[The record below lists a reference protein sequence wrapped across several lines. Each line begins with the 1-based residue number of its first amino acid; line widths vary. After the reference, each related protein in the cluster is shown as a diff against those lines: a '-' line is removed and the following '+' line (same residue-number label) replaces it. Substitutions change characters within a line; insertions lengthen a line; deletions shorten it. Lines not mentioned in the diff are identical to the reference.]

1 VLTTPNTSRKNWG
14 AEAPLYRSDRGDIC
28 SDRILSWEEKLYE
41 AGKIVPEQ
49 AGELLKPAEDWVHVG
64 GLKVRFWRAGS
75 GPAIVLLHGLLG
87 YSFSWRHAIP
97 ILARNATVF
106 APDMPGAGLSDCGT
120 NLDCRLLSAAS
131 RVLEF
136 MDAVEISSCDLVGS
150 SYGGTTAAIV
160 AERAPDRVRSL
171 ILVSPANPWSRNGRK
186 RLTLL
191 RNPALAWI
199 FPKLARPLR
208 GLHSYFVRRMYGD
221 PSKVT
226 RETIRGYAR
235 PLAMP
240 GRFEHAV
247 KIVRTWGEDM
257 RVLEG
262 ILPRIS
268 TVPTLLVWGS
278 RDHVVDLES
287 AEYLGRHFQ
296 RVRTAV
302 MSGAG
307 HLPYEECPE
316 EFCGIVADF
325 LGETRLQTL
334 TTAREVT

>member
-1 VLTTPNTSRKNWG
+1 MTPNTVRKNWG

-28 SDRILSWEEKLYE
+28 PDRILSWEEKLYE

-49 AGELLKPAEDWVHVG
+49 AEVRLKPAEDWVRVE

-75 GPAIVLLHGLLG
+75 GPAVVLLHGLLG

-120 NLDCRLLSAAS
+120 NLDCRLSSAAG

-136 MDAVEISSCDLVGS
+136 MDAAGISACDLVGS

-186 RLTLL
+186 RLKLL
-191 RNPALAWI
+191 RNPAVAWM
-199 FPKLARPLR
+199 FPKFARPMR

-221 PSKVT
+221 PSKIT
-226 RETIRGYAR
+226 RETLRGYAR
-235 PLAMP
+235 PLGMP

-247 KIVRTWGEDM
+247 KIVKTWSEDM
-257 RVLEG
+257 RELEATLPKILG
-262 ILPRIS
+262 I
-268 TVPTLLVWGS
+268 PTLLVWGS
-278 RDHVVDLES
+278 KDRVVDLHS
-287 AEYLGRHFQ
+287 AEYFGRHFK

-316 EFCGIVADF
+316 EFCRIVADF
-325 LGETRLQTL
+325 LDETRSQTP